1 MEELMSKTN
10 YLGAY
15 GRLLKYIAE
24 IKTEVAIK
32 VAIGLLVSAT
42 YITQA
47 IVMAKAVGVVF
58 SGGDF
63 FGIVPYLIIA
73 LSAVVLRGIFSRLLE
88 VYSKMMAAK
97 VKTKIRLLVFD
108 KILRLG
114 PGYLNDK
121 RSGQIQSLVLDGIE
135 SLEPFLVNYV
145 PQIITIAISGI
156 SIGVYLASLDT
167 LTGLVVISAM
177 LLCVF
182 VPYLT
187 VPLVAR
193 SIVHY
198 WTSYATLNA
207 QYVDAMQGMTTLKA
221 FKAGIE
227 KGKELASDALDF
239 YKKQIRNTAFSLI
252 DSGLMTLWMSIAS
265 CITVALAAYRTQ
277 SGIINIELVSVFLF
291 LAVECARPMAELNN
305 YWHNS
310 FLGLSVASGL
320 FEIIDMNLTITEKE
334 TPDISSLEK
343 ELPAIRLQN
352 VTFAYK
358 RGVKHALNGINLNIE
373 SGQTVAVVGRS
384 GSGKST
390 LVNLLLRFY
399 DTTSGEII
407 IGGIN
412 IRDYSINYLQS
423 KIAVVF
429 QETYLFG
436 GTIRENIRIARPD
449 ASAAE
454 VEQAAKAAN
463 AHEFIAALK
472 SGYDTVIGERGA
484 SLSGG
489 ERQRLAIARAILK
502 DAPILIL
509 DEATSSIDIKSEF
522 LIQQSIEAL
531 TKGRTTIVIAHRL
544 STIQNADKIF
554 VLDEG
559 NLCEEGTHSELLTRN
574 GVYSQLIKVQTKGV
588 EV

>member
-1 MEELMSKTN
+1 M
-10 YLGAY
+10 
-15 GRLLKYIAE
+15 
-24 IKTEVAIK
+24 
-32 VAIGLLVSAT
+32 
-42 YITQA
+42 
-47 IVMAKAVGVVF
+47 MAKAVAVVF
-58 SGGDF
+58 SSSGFSD
-63 FGIVPYLIIA
+63 IIPYLIAA
-73 LSAVVLRGIFSRLLE
+73 LLAVLLRGGFSRLLE
-88 VYSKMMAAK
+88 VYSKIMAAK

-156 SIGVYLASLDT
+156 AIGAYLSSLDA
-167 LTGLVVISAM
+167 LTGIVVISAM

-187 VPLVAR
+187 VPLVAK

-221 FKAGIE
+221 FNAGVE
-227 KGKELASDALDF
+227 KGKELAGNALDF

-252 DSGLMTLWMSIAS
+252 DSGLMTLWMSVAS

-291 LAVECARPMAELNN
+291 LAVECARPMADLNM

-310 FLGLSVASGL
+310 FLGLSVATGL
-320 FEIIDMNLTITEKE
+320 FEIIDMNLSIIEKE
-334 TPDISSLEK
+334 NADKSSLDTALPDITLN
-343 ELPAIRLQN
+343 N
-352 VTFAYK
+352 VSFAY
-358 RGVKHALNGINLNIE
+358 RSGVRNALSNINLHVE
-373 SGQTVAVVGRS
+373 KGQTVAVVGRS

-399 DTTSGEII
+399 DTARGEII
-407 IGGIN
+407 IGGVN
-412 IRDYSINYLQS
+412 IRDYSIAYLQS

-429 QETYLFG
+429 QETYLFS
-436 GTIRENIRIARPD
+436 GTILDNIKMARPE
-449 ASAAE
+449 ASDGE
-454 VEQAAKAAN
+454 VEQAAKSAN
-463 AHEFIAALK
+463 AHDFITSLPD
-472 SGYDTVIGERGA
+472 GYKTVIKERGA

-502 DAPILIL
+502 DAPVLIL
-509 DEATSSIDIKSEF
+509 DEATSSIDVKSEA
-522 LIQQSIEAL
+522 LIQQAIETL

-544 STIQNADKIF
+544 STIRNADKIF

-559 NLCEEGTHSELLTRN
+559 NLREEGTHTELLAQSGIYARLTEA
-574 GVYSQLIKVQTKGV
+574 QTKGASL
-588 EV
+588 